1 MSNIDSITTGNIVT
15 DKEADTRYRIIYVS
29 VNDIVL
35 CEMDTTKFVLVS
47 LSYMQMVELLQEHS
61 FAISEDKGIV
71 FDENRLSES
80 VKTKYIRNRDMM
92 NEVIAAY
99 GPTFLELSGKK
110 PKKQLYEILEK
121 YNYSSSTFWRLCVKF
136 FQSGMKSYS
145 LLDGKTW
152 SNVKGKE
159 LKRTAKSGK
168 RSEYVDSGIV
178 VNDEVREHFEDAIN
192 NYKKGR
198 NKSFRSA
205 FDWMNY
211 KYYSETKIVNGAT
224 TVGLM
229 PESQR
234 PTYNQ
239 FYYYCHKHITEQEMD
254 LIKTSAAEQRNNK
267 RLITS
272 DSLHGV
278 LGPGDMVEI
287 DACEAD
293 VSLVSTADSNK
304 TIGRPD
310 VYFMID
316 VYTRA
321 IIAMSVA
328 FDNNSILGVTNLF
341 LNLADNKKEYC
352 SRYGMGFDDDAI
364 WPSNIKPRRIR
375 VDRGSEFKSKEFRR
389 ICNELGIEL
398 QIVSGASGSLK
409 GVVEQSFHQMHSR
422 QNEHLEDNGLIEKR
436 YDSNHHREA
445 TLNIEQYTKMVIN
458 FVLMHNQQYDKNYPL
473 TREMMDKK
481 IQPIPA
487 ILWEYGAN
495 KIEPSRIPDKD
506 QYLYTLMTPVNA
518 KLSRRGIS
526 YNGLWYLS
534 KDDKQLSKEMFRAGT
549 KKVPFEVR
557 MDKRSVGAVYYIR
570 NGKLIKAPLNE
581 MITGNID
588 YADLTEKEWNDYR
601 KGKHQL
607 DANGRIQNEDISAFN
622 YSVNQEIVASAQ
634 KDTYSDKKN
643 MRVTRELEKQKVSHD
658 NNIEQR
664 LQNEQT
670 KILPEKDVEKIPVK
684 EKTKQKKKPKSFQEA
699 IEMYFD

>member
-1 MSNIDSITTGNIVT
+1 MSSINNITIGNIIT
-15 DKEADTRYRIIYVS
+15 DKEAGSSYRIIYVS

-35 CEMDTTKFVLVS
+35 CEMNTTKFILITM
-47 LSYMQMVELLQEHS
+47 SYMQIMDLLQEQG
-61 FAISEDKGIV
+61 FTISEDKGLV
-71 FDENRLSES
+71 FDENHLSENIRA
-80 VKTKYIRNRDMM
+80 KYIRNRDMM
-92 NEVIAAY
+92 NEVVAAY
-99 GPTFLELSGKK
+99 GPTFIELGGKY
-110 PKKQLYEILEK
+110 KKTRLYEIMRK
-121 YNYSSSTFWRLCVKF
+121 YECPKNTFWRICTKYF
-136 FQSGMKSYS
+136 PTGCKSYS
-145 LLDGKTW
+145 LVDNKAWGNT
-152 SNVKGKE
+152 KGKE
-159 LKRTAKSGK
+159 NDYTIKPGRP
-168 RSEYVDSGIV
+168 SEYVKSSIV
-178 VNDEVREHFEDAIN
+178 LNDEVREHFEDALN

-205 FDWMNY
+205 FDWMNC
-211 KYYSETKIVNGAT
+211 KYYSETKIVNGVT

-239 FYYYCHKHITEQEMD
+239 FYYYCRKHITEQEID
-254 LIKTSAAEQRNNK
+254 LIKTSEAEQRNNK

-293 VSLVSTADSNK
+293 VSLVSTTDSNK
-304 TIGRPD
+304 TIGRPV

-316 VYTRA
+316 IYTRA

-352 SRYGMGFDDDAI
+352 SCYGMGFDDDAI

-436 YDSNHHREA
+436 YDSNHHKEA

-487 ILWEYGAN
+487 ILWKYGAN

-526 YNGLWYLS
+526 YNGLWYLT

-570 NGKLIKAPLNE
+570 NGKLIKASLNE

-588 YADLTEKEWNDYR
+588 FAGLTEKEWNDYR

-607 DANGRIQNEDISAFN
+607 DAHGRIQNEDLSAFN

-664 LQNEQT
+664 LQNEET
-670 KILPEKDVEKIPVK
+670 KILPEKDGEKILIK

>member
-1 MSNIDSITTGNIVT
+1 MSSINNITIGNIIT
-15 DKEADTRYRIIYVS
+15 DKEAGSSYRIIYVS

-35 CEMDTTKFVLVS
+35 CEMNTTKFILITM
-47 LSYMQMVELLQEHS
+47 SYMQIMDLLQEQG
-61 FAISEDKGIV
+61 FTISEDKGLV
-71 FDENRLSES
+71 FDENHLSENIRA
-80 VKTKYIRNRDMM
+80 KYIRNRDMM
-92 NEVIAAY
+92 NEVVAAY
-99 GPTFLELSGKK
+99 GPTFIELGGKY
-110 PKKQLYEILEK
+110 KKTRLYEIMRK
-121 YNYSSSTFWRLCVKF
+121 YECPKNTFWRICTKY
-136 FQSGMKSYS
+136 FQSGCKSYS
-145 LLDGKTW
+145 LVDNKAWGNT
-152 SNVKGKE
+152 KGKE
-159 LKRTAKSGK
+159 NDYTIKPGRP
-168 RSEYVDSGIV
+168 SEYVKSSIV
-178 VNDEVREHFEDAIN
+178 VNDEVREHFEDALN

-205 FDWMNY
+205 FDWMNC
-211 KYYSETKIVNGAT
+211 KYYSETKIVNGVT
-224 TVGLM
+224 TVGLI

-239 FYYYCHKHITEQEMD
+239 FYYYCRKHITEQEID

-293 VSLVSTADSNK
+293 VSLVSTTDSNK
-304 TIGRPD
+304 TIGRPV

-316 VYTRA
+316 IYTRA

-436 YDSNHHREA
+436 YDSNHHKEA

-487 ILWEYGAN
+487 ILWKYGAN

-526 YNGLWYLS
+526 YNGLWYLA

-570 NGKLIKAPLNE
+570 NGKLIKASLNE

-588 YADLTEKEWNDYR
+588 FAGLTEKEWNDYR

-607 DANGRIQNEDISAFN
+607 DAHGRIQNEDLSAFN

-658 NNIEQR
+658 NSIEQR
-664 LQNEQT
+664 LQNEET
-670 KILPEKDVEKIPVK
+670 KTLPEKDGEKIMVK

>member
-1 MSNIDSITTGNIVT
+1 MSSINNITIGNIIT
-15 DKEADTRYRIIYVS
+15 DKEAGSSYRIIYVS

-35 CEMDTTKFVLVS
+35 CEMNTTKFILITM
-47 LSYMQMVELLQEHS
+47 SYIQIMDLLQEQG
-61 FAISEDKGIV
+61 FTISEDKGLV
-71 FDENRLSES
+71 FDENHLSENIRA
-80 VKTKYIRNRDMM
+80 KYIRNRDMM
-92 NEVIAAY
+92 NEVVAAY
-99 GPTFLELSGKK
+99 GPTFIELGGKY
-110 PKKQLYEILEK
+110 KKTRLYEIMRK
-121 YNYSSSTFWRLCVKF
+121 YECPKNTFWRICTKY
-136 FQSGMKSYS
+136 FQSGCKSYS
-145 LLDGKTW
+145 LVDNKAWGNT
-152 SNVKGKE
+152 KGKE
-159 LKRTAKSGK
+159 NDYTIKPGRP
-168 RSEYVDSGIV
+168 SEYVKSSIV
-178 VNDEVREHFEDAIN
+178 VNDEVREHFEDALN

-205 FDWMNY
+205 FDWMNC
-211 KYYSETKIVNGAT
+211 KYYSETKIVNGVT

-239 FYYYCHKHITEQEMD
+239 FYYYCRKHITEQEID
-254 LIKTSAAEQRNNK
+254 LIKTSAAEQRNKK

-293 VSLVSTADSNK
+293 VSLVSTTDSNK
-304 TIGRPD
+304 TIGRPV

-316 VYTRA
+316 IYTRA

-352 SRYGMGFDDDAI
+352 SCYGMGFDDDAI

-436 YDSNHHREA
+436 YDSNHHKEA

-487 ILWEYGAN
+487 ILWKYGAN

-526 YNGLWYLS
+526 YNGLWYLT

-570 NGKLIKAPLNE
+570 NGKLIKASLNE

-588 YADLTEKEWNDYR
+588 FAGLTEKEWNDYR

-607 DANGRIQNEDISAFN
+607 DAHGRIQNEDLSAFN

-664 LQNEQT
+664 LQNEET
-670 KILPEKDVEKIPVK
+670 KILPEKDGEKILVK

>member
-304 TIGRPD
+304 TIGRPV

-684 EKTKQKKKPKSFQEA
+684 EKTKQKKKTKSFQEA

>member
-1 MSNIDSITTGNIVT
+1 MSSINNITIGNIIT
-15 DKEADTRYRIIYVS
+15 DKEAGSSYRIIYVS

-35 CEMDTTKFVLVS
+35 CEMNTTKFILITM
-47 LSYMQMVELLQEHS
+47 SYMQIMDLLQEQG
-61 FAISEDKGIV
+61 FAISEDKGLV
-71 FDENRLSES
+71 FDENHLSENIRA
-80 VKTKYIRNRDMM
+80 KYIRNRDMM
-92 NEVIAAY
+92 NEVVAAY
-99 GPTFLELSGKK
+99 GPTFIELGGKY
-110 PKKQLYEILEK
+110 KKTRLYEIMRK
-121 YNYSSSTFWRLCVKF
+121 YGCPKNTFWRICTKY
-136 FQSGMKSYS
+136 FQSGCKPYS
-145 LLDGKTW
+145 LVDNKAWGNT
-152 SNVKGKE
+152 KGK
-159 LKRTAKSGK
+159 KNDYTIKPGRP
-168 RSEYVDSGIV
+168 SEYVKSSIIV
-178 VNDEVREHFEDAIN
+178 KDEVREHFEDALN

-205 FDWMNY
+205 FDWMNC
-211 KYYSETKIVNGAT
+211 KYYSETKIVNGVT

-239 FYYYCHKHITEQEMD
+239 FYYYCRKHITEQEID

-272 DSLHGV
+272 DSLYGV

-304 TIGRPD
+304 TIGRPV

-316 VYTRA
+316 IYTRA

-436 YDSNHHREA
+436 YDSNHHKEA
-445 TLNIEQYTKMVIN
+445 TLNIEQYTKIVIN

-487 ILWEYGAN
+487 ILWKYGAS
-495 KIEPSRIPDKD
+495 KIEPSHIPDKD

-526 YNGLWYLS
+526 YNGLWYLA

-588 YADLTEKEWNDYR
+588 FAGLTEKEWNDYR

-607 DANGRIQNEDISAFN
+607 DAHGRIQNEDLSAFN

-664 LQNEQT
+664 LQNEET

>member
-159 LKRTAKSGK
+159 LKRTDKSGK

-304 TIGRPD
+304 TIGRPV

>member
-1 MSNIDSITTGNIVT
+1 MSSINNITIGNIIT
-15 DKEADTRYRIIYVS
+15 DKEAGSSYRIIYVS

-35 CEMDTTKFVLVS
+35 CEMNTTKFILITM
-47 LSYMQMVELLQEHS
+47 SYMQIMDLLQEQG
-61 FAISEDKGIV
+61 FTISEDKGLV
-71 FDENRLSES
+71 FDENHLSENIRA
-80 VKTKYIRNRDMM
+80 KYIRNRDMM
-92 NEVIAAY
+92 NEVVAAY
-99 GPTFLELSGKK
+99 GPTFIELGGKY
-110 PKKQLYEILEK
+110 KKTRLYEIMRK
-121 YNYSSSTFWRLCVKF
+121 YECPKNTFWRICTKY
-136 FQSGMKSYS
+136 FQSGCKSYS
-145 LLDGKTW
+145 LVDNKAWGNT
-152 SNVKGKE
+152 KGKE
-159 LKRTAKSGK
+159 NDYTIKPGRP
-168 RSEYVDSGIV
+168 SEYVKSSIV
-178 VNDEVREHFEDAIN
+178 VNDEVREHFEDALN

-205 FDWMNY
+205 FDWMNC
-211 KYYSETKIVNGAT
+211 KYYSETKIVNGVT

-239 FYYYCHKHITEQEMD
+239 FYYYCRKHITEQEID

-293 VSLVSTADSNK
+293 VSLVSTTDSNK
-304 TIGRPD
+304 TIGRPV

-316 VYTRA
+316 IYTRA

-352 SRYGMGFDDDAI
+352 SCYGMGFDDDAI

-389 ICNELGIEL
+389 ICNELVIEL

-436 YDSNHHREA
+436 YDSNHHKEA

-487 ILWEYGAN
+487 ILWKYGAN

-526 YNGLWYLS
+526 YNGLWYLT

-570 NGKLIKAPLNE
+570 NGKLIKASLNE

-588 YADLTEKEWNDYR
+588 FAGLTEKEWNDYR

-607 DANGRIQNEDISAFN
+607 DAHGRIQNEDLSAFN

-664 LQNEQT
+664 LQNEET
-670 KILPEKDVEKIPVK
+670 KILPEKDGEKILIK

>member
-99 GPTFLELSGKK
+99 GPMFLELSGKK

-304 TIGRPD
+304 TIGRPV

>member
-1 MSNIDSITTGNIVT
+1 MSSINNITIGNIIT
-15 DKEADTRYRIIYVS
+15 DKEAGSSYRIIYVS

-35 CEMDTTKFVLVS
+35 CEMNTTKFILITM
-47 LSYMQMVELLQEHS
+47 SYMQIMDLLQEQG
-61 FAISEDKGIV
+61 FTISEDKGLV
-71 FDENRLSES
+71 FDENHLSENIRA
-80 VKTKYIRNRDMM
+80 KYIRNRDMM
-92 NEVIAAY
+92 NEVVAAY
-99 GPTFLELSGKK
+99 GPTFIELGGKY
-110 PKKQLYEILEK
+110 KKTRLYEIMRK
-121 YNYSSSTFWRLCVKF
+121 YECPKNTFWRICTKY
-136 FQSGMKSYS
+136 FQSGCKSYS
-145 LLDGKTW
+145 LVDNKAWGNT
-152 SNVKGKE
+152 KGKE
-159 LKRTAKSGK
+159 NDYTIKPGRP
-168 RSEYVDSGIV
+168 SEYVKSSIV
-178 VNDEVREHFEDAIN
+178 VNDEVREHFEDALN

-205 FDWMNY
+205 FDWMNC
-211 KYYSETKIVNGAT
+211 KYYSETKIVNGVT

-239 FYYYCHKHITEQEMD
+239 FYYYCRKHITEQEID

-293 VSLVSTADSNK
+293 VSLVSTTDSNK
-304 TIGRPD
+304 TIGRPV

-316 VYTRA
+316 IYTRA

-352 SRYGMGFDDDAI
+352 SCYGMGFDDDAI

-436 YDSNHHREA
+436 YDSNHHKEA

-487 ILWEYGAN
+487 ILWKYGAN

-526 YNGLWYLS
+526 YNGLWYLT

-570 NGKLIKAPLNE
+570 NGKLIKASLNE

-588 YADLTEKEWNDYR
+588 FAGLTEKEWNDYR

-607 DANGRIQNEDISAFN
+607 DAHGRIQNEDLSAFN

-664 LQNEQT
+664 LQNEET
-670 KILPEKDVEKIPVK
+670 KILPEKDGKKILIK

>member
-304 TIGRPD
+304 TIGRPV

-389 ICNELGIEL
+389 ICNEL
-398 QIVSGASGSLK
+398 A
-409 GVVEQSFHQMHSR
+409 
-422 QNEHLEDNGLIEKR
+422 
-436 YDSNHHREA
+436 
-445 TLNIEQYTKMVIN
+445 
-458 FVLMHNQQYDKNYPL
+458 
-473 TREMMDKK
+473 
-481 IQPIPA
+481 
-487 ILWEYGAN
+487 
-495 KIEPSRIPDKD
+495 
-506 QYLYTLMTPVNA
+506 
-518 KLSRRGIS
+518 
-526 YNGLWYLS
+526 
-534 KDDKQLSKEMFRAGT
+534 
-549 KKVPFEVR
+549 
-557 MDKRSVGAVYYIR
+557 
-570 NGKLIKAPLNE
+570 
-581 MITGNID
+581 
-588 YADLTEKEWNDYR
+588 
-601 KGKHQL
+601 
-607 DANGRIQNEDISAFN
+607 
-622 YSVNQEIVASAQ
+622 
-634 KDTYSDKKN
+634 
-643 MRVTRELEKQKVSHD
+643 
-658 NNIEQR
+658 
-664 LQNEQT
+664 
-670 KILPEKDVEKIPVK
+670 
-684 EKTKQKKKPKSFQEA
+684 
-699 IEMYFD
+699 